1 MGIFG
6 FILLIVVVLAIVGL
20 GWRLFSSGVLSGFEK
35 VINVGQPFVR
45 NLTDQAKQYV
55 NNNPNARITTN

>member
-1 MGIFG
+1 MSLFG

-20 GWRLFSSGVLSGFEK
+20 GWRMFSSGVLSGFEK
-35 VINVGQPFVR
+35 VINVGQPLVK

-55 NNNPNARITTN
+55 NNPNSRITTN